1 VVDWSVTDG
10 VLELHDVFARELPR
24 LDDLLRLAPP
34 HRAAR
39 VMFCADRLAPRA
51 RAVPMP
57 DAGWWMVRGDW
68 PLGDE
73 VPFAVGRLADH

>member
-10 VLELHDVFARELPR
+10 VLELHDVFARALPR
-24 LDDLLRLAPP
+24 LDDLLRLGPP

-51 RAVPMP
+51 PAVPMP
-57 DAGWWMVRGDW
+57 EAGWLMVRGDW